1 MLSFLNNFF
10 QLTPIPSYQLTGT
23 YDLRLVLLSFLVAT
37 FASYIALD
45 ITGRLRDIGRTSTSI
60 ALWLT
65 GGAIAMGAGIWSMHF
80 IGMLAFSMPG
90 MPITYDPYW
99 TGLSMVVAILASG
112 FALILLKE
120 LKINWKRLALGGI
133 ILGFAIASMHYTG
146 MAAMQQI
153 VEIHYLP
160 SLFALSILVA
170 IFASEAAL
178 WLALKSNQV
187 VASVR
192 FRLKLISASVMGAA
206 ICGMHY
212 TGMSAAVFTAYTIC
226 FVNPHTIMLN
236 PQKLAI
242 TIASVTFVILGIAVI
257 VSSYKEAQ
265 NQLMLAKARQAG
277 MSEVASSV
285 LHNVGNILNSLNIT
299 TLVIVENLTQSK
311 LSNLEDLNALLQK
324 NKHDLVSFLSQKE
337 VSKDILEY
345 INRLNDYWKNEQA
358 LLLSETQILLKNIEH
373 IKNAVAMQ
381 QNLSKTRFEQIT
393 SINSVLDESLF
404 ICGLSNGNKK
414 ITIEKKYG
422 SIKPI
427 TVDKVKLIQIF
438 INLLR
443 NAKEAV
449 MHTTNSDKHIIVKTY
464 IQNNKVFIQVEDNGI
479 GIASSKLTKIF
490 AYGYT
495 TKESGHGFGL
505 HSSAIAAKEMGGS
518 LKVESGGEGKGAT
531 FTLELPY
538 NTPA

>member
-1 MLSFLNNFF
+1 MISFLKNFF

-37 FASYIALD
+37 FTSYIALD
-45 ITGRLRDIGRTSTSI
+45 ITGRLRDIGRTNTSI
-60 ALWLT
+60 ILWLT

-90 MPITYDPYW
+90 MPITYDPFW
-99 TGLSMVVAILASG
+99 TGLSMVVAIWASG
-112 FALILLKE
+112 FAFLLLKE
-120 LKINWKRLALGGI
+120 LKINWKRLAFGGI
-133 ILGFAIASMHYTG
+133 VLGFAIASMHYTG
-146 MAAMQQI
+146 MAAMHSV
-153 VEIHYLP
+153 VEIHYVP
-160 SLFALSILVA
+160 ILFALSILVA
-170 IFASEAAL
+170 IFASEGAL

-187 VASVR
+187 VASAR

-212 TGMSAAVFTAYTIC
+212 TGMSAAVFTSYTIC
-226 FVNPHTIMLN
+226 FTNPPNIMLN

-242 TIASVTFVILGIAVI
+242 SVASVTFVILGIAVL

-299 TLVIVENLTQSK
+299 TLVIIEKLTQSK
-311 LSNLEDLNALLQK
+311 LSNLNDLNRLLQK

-345 INRLNDYWKNEQA
+345 INRLNDYWKSEQVS
-358 LLLSETQILLKNIEH
+358 LLSETQILLKNIEH

-381 QNLSKTRFEQIT
+381 QNLSKTRFEQIA
-393 SINSVLDESLF
+393 SVNSVLDESLF
-404 ICGLSNGNKK
+404 ICGLSGNKK
-414 ITIEKKYG
+414 ITVEKKYEF
-422 SIKPI
+422 IKPI
-427 TVDKVKLIQIF
+427 IVDNVKLIQIY

-443 NAKEAV
+443 NATDSV
-449 MHTTNSDKHIIVKTY
+449 MHTTNPGKHIIIKTY
-464 IQNNKVFIQVEDNGI
+464 IHHNKVFIQIEDNGV
-479 GIASSKLTKIF
+479 GIASFNLIKIF

-495 TKESGHGFGL
+495 TKKSGHGFGL

-518 LKVESGGEGKGAT
+518 LQVESDGVGKGAT

-538 NTPA
+538 NIPA